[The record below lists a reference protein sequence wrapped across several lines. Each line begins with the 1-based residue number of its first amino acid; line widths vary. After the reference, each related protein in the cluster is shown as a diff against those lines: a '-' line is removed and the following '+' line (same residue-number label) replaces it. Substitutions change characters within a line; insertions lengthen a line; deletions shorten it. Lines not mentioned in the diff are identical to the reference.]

1 MAANLPA
8 GFGLHDDAGVLVV
21 SQEFPFPPDHGGVAD
36 VYRRLIAMKESG
48 LRVGLVC
55 WTDQDVHSSEF
66 ARRRLHLA
74 SRLDYL
80 TVVPKYRSI
89 ASDLRRAFLVLF
101 GLPSHVAARTMRRRD
116 FDELLRSVEKFR
128 PGCIVLDSLYGGECA
143 KGIAATLGLPLLYR
157 AHNIEHRYFL
167 TQAKAEISLMPK
179 ISLYLACLNLERYE
193 RHIHGRA
200 ASSWDISASDLA
212 YWRSEGFVGGGW
224 LPPLPSGEGMHSV
237 SAVDVADERELA
249 FLGNLNAPN
258 NVKGIEWLV
267 KEVMP
272 KVWQILPDV
281 VLTVAVSVARGG
293 FSLEKPKVG
302 CVAALFRSCLAAVP
316 LDPKLKALASAA
328 VDKAE
333 TVATSVEKGESVV
346 AAVSGA
352 AKEVAVSQEA
362 AVTES
367 LKEAMQEAV
376 AAVAD
381 AVVADVV
388 VKVAEEP
395 TAVATAVT
403 QAVNVDPSIG
413 ILIIGTPLPEAPPA
427 PQEEAPTVTDEKK
440 TEDVQDWGASK

>member
-1 MAANLPA
+1 MSVDELVQKGVELLSKTPTPD
-8 GFGLHDDAGVLVV
+8 GFMRLAVTLAQEVNAIHALKGSEKKTVVLDILKQAVQKTTLSEDQKAELLGLL
-21 SQEFPFPPDHGGVAD
+21 
-36 VYRRLIAMKESG
+36 K
-48 LRVGLVC
+48 
-55 WTDQDVHSSEF
+55 
-66 ARRRLHLA
+66 
-74 SRLDYL
+74 
-80 TVVPKYRSI
+80 TVVP
-89 ASDLRRAFLVLF
+89 
-101 GLPSHVAARTMRRRD
+101 
-116 FDELLRSVEKFR
+116 
-128 PGCIVLDSLYGGECA
+128 
-143 KGIAATLGLPLLYR
+143 ATL
-157 AHNIEHRYFL
+157 
-167 TQAKAEISLMPK
+167 
-179 ISLYLACLNLERYE
+179 
-193 RHIHGRA
+193 
-200 ASSWDISASDLA
+200 DI
-212 YWRSEGFVGGGW
+212 
-224 LPPLPSGEGMHSV
+224 
-237 SAVDVADERELA
+237 
-249 FLGNLNAPN
+249 
-258 NVKGIEWLV
+258 
-267 KEVMP
+267 
-272 KVWQILPDV
+272 
-281 VLTVAVSVARGG
+281 AVSVARGG

-333 TVATSVEKGESVV
+333 AVATSVEKGESVV

-381 AVVADVV
+381 AAVADVV

>member
-1 MAANLPA
+1 MSVDELVQKGVELLSKTPTPD
-8 GFGLHDDAGVLVV
+8 GFMRLAVTLAQEVNAIQALKGSEKKTVVLDILKQAVQKTTLSEDQKAELLGLL
-21 SQEFPFPPDHGGVAD
+21 
-36 VYRRLIAMKESG
+36 K
-48 LRVGLVC
+48 
-55 WTDQDVHSSEF
+55 
-66 ARRRLHLA
+66 
-74 SRLDYL
+74 
-80 TVVPKYRSI
+80 TVVP
-89 ASDLRRAFLVLF
+89 
-101 GLPSHVAARTMRRRD
+101 
-116 FDELLRSVEKFR
+116 
-128 PGCIVLDSLYGGECA
+128 
-143 KGIAATLGLPLLYR
+143 ATL
-157 AHNIEHRYFL
+157 
-167 TQAKAEISLMPK
+167 
-179 ISLYLACLNLERYE
+179 
-193 RHIHGRA
+193 
-200 ASSWDISASDLA
+200 DI
-212 YWRSEGFVGGGW
+212 
-224 LPPLPSGEGMHSV
+224 
-237 SAVDVADERELA
+237 
-249 FLGNLNAPN
+249 
-258 NVKGIEWLV
+258 
-267 KEVMP
+267 
-272 KVWQILPDV
+272 
-281 VLTVAVSVARGG
+281 AVSVARGG

-413 ILIIGTPLPEAPPA
+413 ILIIGTPHPEAPPA
-427 PQEEAPTVTDEKK
+427 PQEAEPSQPVEGVK

>member
-1 MAANLPA
+1 MSVDELVQKGVELLSKTPTPD
-8 GFGLHDDAGVLVV
+8 GFMRLAVTLAQEVNAIHALKGSEKKTVVLDILKQAVQKTTLSEDQKAELLGLL
-21 SQEFPFPPDHGGVAD
+21 
-36 VYRRLIAMKESG
+36 K
-48 LRVGLVC
+48 
-55 WTDQDVHSSEF
+55 
-66 ARRRLHLA
+66 
-74 SRLDYL
+74 
-80 TVVPKYRSI
+80 TVVP
-89 ASDLRRAFLVLF
+89 
-101 GLPSHVAARTMRRRD
+101 
-116 FDELLRSVEKFR
+116 
-128 PGCIVLDSLYGGECA
+128 
-143 KGIAATLGLPLLYR
+143 ATL
-157 AHNIEHRYFL
+157 
-167 TQAKAEISLMPK
+167 
-179 ISLYLACLNLERYE
+179 
-193 RHIHGRA
+193 
-200 ASSWDISASDLA
+200 DI
-212 YWRSEGFVGGGW
+212 
-224 LPPLPSGEGMHSV
+224 
-237 SAVDVADERELA
+237 
-249 FLGNLNAPN
+249 
-258 NVKGIEWLV
+258 
-267 KEVMP
+267 
-272 KVWQILPDV
+272 
-281 VLTVAVSVARGG
+281 AVSVARGG

-381 AVVADVV
+381 AAVADAAVADVV

-395 TAVATAVT
+395 AAVATAVT

>member
-1 MAANLPA
+1 MSVDELVQKGVELLSKTPTPD
-8 GFGLHDDAGVLVV
+8 GFMRLAVTLAQEVNAIHALKGSEKKTVVLDILKQAVQKTTLSEDQKAELLGLL
-21 SQEFPFPPDHGGVAD
+21 
-36 VYRRLIAMKESG
+36 K
-48 LRVGLVC
+48 
-55 WTDQDVHSSEF
+55 
-66 ARRRLHLA
+66 
-74 SRLDYL
+74 
-80 TVVPKYRSI
+80 TVVP
-89 ASDLRRAFLVLF
+89 
-101 GLPSHVAARTMRRRD
+101 
-116 FDELLRSVEKFR
+116 
-128 PGCIVLDSLYGGECA
+128 
-143 KGIAATLGLPLLYR
+143 ATL
-157 AHNIEHRYFL
+157 
-167 TQAKAEISLMPK
+167 
-179 ISLYLACLNLERYE
+179 
-193 RHIHGRA
+193 
-200 ASSWDISASDLA
+200 DI
-212 YWRSEGFVGGGW
+212 
-224 LPPLPSGEGMHSV
+224 
-237 SAVDVADERELA
+237 
-249 FLGNLNAPN
+249 
-258 NVKGIEWLV
+258 
-267 KEVMP
+267 
-272 KVWQILPDV
+272 
-281 VLTVAVSVARGG
+281 AVSVARGG

-413 ILIIGTPLPEAPPA
+413 ILIIGTPHPEAPPA
-427 PQEEAPTVTDEKK
+427 PQEAEPSQPVEGVK

>member
-1 MAANLPA
+1 MSVDELVQKGVELLSKTPTPD
-8 GFGLHDDAGVLVV
+8 GFMRLAVTLAQEVNAIQALKGSEKKTVVLDILKQAVQKTTLSEDQKAELLGLL
-21 SQEFPFPPDHGGVAD
+21 
-36 VYRRLIAMKESG
+36 K
-48 LRVGLVC
+48 
-55 WTDQDVHSSEF
+55 
-66 ARRRLHLA
+66 
-74 SRLDYL
+74 
-80 TVVPKYRSI
+80 TVVPS
-89 ASDLRRAFLVLF
+89 
-101 GLPSHVAARTMRRRD
+101 T
-116 FDELLRSVEKFR
+116 
-128 PGCIVLDSLYGGECA
+128 LD
-143 KGIAATLGLPLLYR
+143 I
-157 AHNIEHRYFL
+157 
-167 TQAKAEISLMPK
+167 
-179 ISLYLACLNLERYE
+179 
-193 RHIHGRA
+193 
-200 ASSWDISASDLA
+200 
-212 YWRSEGFVGGGW
+212 
-224 LPPLPSGEGMHSV
+224 
-237 SAVDVADERELA
+237 
-249 FLGNLNAPN
+249 
-258 NVKGIEWLV
+258 
-267 KEVMP
+267 
-272 KVWQILPDV
+272 
-281 VLTVAVSVARGG
+281 AVSVARGG

-413 ILIIGTPLPEAPPA
+413 ILIIGTPHPEAPPA
-427 PQEEAPTVTDEKK
+427 PQEAEPSQPVEGVK